1 MAFLNVLVDTS
12 VWSLALRRK
21 GHASP
26 SPWVAVLA
34 DLVHDGRALIMGP
47 VRQELLSGVRTPNQ
61 FDVLR
66 EHLRAFPDV
75 ELGTGD
81 YEEAASFSN
90 RCRAAGVQGSSV
102 DFLICAVAT
111 RRALAIFTT
120 DEDFEHYARIL
131 PLTLHP
137 KNRDRRA
144 Q

>member
-1 MAFLNVLVDTS
+1 M
-12 VWSLALRRK
+12 ALRRK
-21 GHASP
+21 GHDSP

-47 VRQELLSGVRTPNQ
+47 VRQELLSGVRAADQ
-61 FDVLR
+61 FDALR

-75 ELGTGD
+75 ELGAGD

-90 RCRAAGVQGSSV
+90 RCRAAGVRGSSV
-102 DFLICAVAT
+102 DFLICAVAA
-111 RRALAIFTT
+111 RRGLSILTT
-120 DEDFEHYARIL
+120 DEDFEHYASIL

-137 KNRDRRA
+137 ENRDRRA

>member
-1 MAFLNVLVDTS
+1 
-12 VWSLALRRK
+12 
-21 GHASP
+21 
-26 SPWVAVLA
+26 
-34 DLVHDGRALIMGP
+34 MGP
-47 VRQELLSGVRTPNQ
+47 IRQELLSGVRTPDQ
-61 FDVLR
+61 FGALR

-90 RCRAAGVQGSSV
+90 RCRAAGVQGSSA
-102 DFLICAVAT
+102 DFLICAVAA

-137 KNRDRRA
+137 KSSDRRA

>member
-34 DLVHDGRALIMGP
+34 DLVHNGRALIMGP
-47 VRQELLSGVRTPNQ
+47 VRQELLSGVRTPDQ
-61 FDVLR
+61 FDALR

-75 ELGTGD
+75 ELGTSD

-90 RCRAAGVQGSSV
+90 RC
-102 DFLICAVAT
+102 CAVAA
-111 RRALAIFTT
+111 RRALAILTT

-131 PLTLHP
+131 RLTLHP